1 MRKGNPRNRTYG
13 RYAGLFVL
21 LALQACR
28 TMAPPAAVD
37 PPPAHKGEVSYA
49 LLTASSANQY
59 QLKRNEHAYG
69 AQPLE
74 HDPPAYPSSLV
85 GAGLAPTTVQVK
97 AIIDEAGTVIDVRDL
112 DASSTPEHKL
122 FLAACRDVMMHW
134 KYTPM
139 TVVQE
144 NDDGA
149 GNISQVERTAPFS
162 LDYAFRFELVDG
174 RPTVTAGRTPPGS

>member
-1 MRKGNPRNRTYG
+1 MNRSSKSHGRN
-13 RYAGLFVL
+13 AGLLVL

-28 TMAPPAAVD
+28 SVAPPAAEA

-49 LLTASSANQY
+49 LLPASDANQY
-59 QLKRNEHAYG
+59 KLKRNEHAFG
-69 AQPLE
+69 AQPLV
-74 HDPPAYPSSLV
+74 HDPPVYPPSLV
-85 GAGLAPTTVQVK
+85 GAGLPPTTVQVK
-97 AIIDEAGTVIDVRDL
+97 AIINEAGTVIDVRDL
-112 DASSTPEHKL
+112 DASSMPEHRL
-122 FLAACRDVMMHW
+122 FLAACRDVVMRW

-144 NDDGA
+144 YDDGA
-149 GNISQVERTAPFS
+149 GNISQVEKTAPFS